1 MSRLPPGLVDDG
13 RLRRRSRWR
22 RRTDLRRPVFASTS
36 CAAVRRSSDHQRP
49 AARRLAA
56 EIGIVEFAQ
65 PTQRS
70 AAHVVVVVVVIAGIV
85 VVQEARN
92 SHDPAVRMLGRHA
105 GRRRQRRK
113 KMLVRVHGKVS
124 VVVLDGTE
132 SGRRQDH
139 LQVGAVPGIRLVV
152 RDFDAR
158 VVRRNGRF

>member
-1 MSRLPPGLVDDG
+1 
-13 RLRRRSRWR
+13 
-22 RRTDLRRPVFASTS
+22 
-36 CAAVRRSSDHQRP
+36 
-49 AARRLAA
+49 LAA

-158 VVRRNGRF
+158 VIGRDGRFRRDGSLVGDGHPSAASAAAITTSGIGAIQELLTQMKFTVTEKVDRQ